1 MSAPKTDV
9 LDDTLIEGVC
19 HTLPLTAS
27 FHSHSTFREYGQFL
41 YKNSAGMFVTKVL
54 TEYNDEV
61 LTALMSRVAV
71 NHGGLN
77 VSCHPHSECPGFR
90 GMRSACSTY

>member
-1 MSAPKTDV
+1 
-9 LDDTLIEGVC
+9 
-19 HTLPLTAS
+19 
-27 FHSHSTFREYGQFL
+27 
-41 YKNSAGMFVTKVL
+41 MFVTQVL

-71 NHGGLN
+71 NQGGLN
-77 VSCHPHSECPGFR
+77 VSRHPPGFR